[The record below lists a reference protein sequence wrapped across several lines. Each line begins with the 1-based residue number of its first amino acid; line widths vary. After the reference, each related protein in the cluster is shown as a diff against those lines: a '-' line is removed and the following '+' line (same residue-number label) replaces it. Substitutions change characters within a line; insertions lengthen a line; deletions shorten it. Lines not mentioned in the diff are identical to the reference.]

1 MDAPALTC
9 LARQS
14 FDSEAFGLDYYR
26 MVTPDH
32 EALARDLASLG
43 ALGTPF
49 MADAKLPA
57 QDIEGSKR
65 LQLMGFRKICVQP
78 TFVLS
83 LTGMRA
89 TAVGE
94 PQAVVDMPRDELSAH
109 ATNFPYSRFG
119 LDPDVTES
127 ERRTHQE
134 RWLANSMTSPDILV
148 FREQGAFVS
157 FKVREGAVVIDLVSA
172 LPSSRGRGSLLLERL
187 KAWAAGQ
194 GHSRI
199 EVTTES
205 ENIPA
210 CLFYQKN
217 GYRLD
222 RATVAFHL
230 RAQTPE

>member
-9 LARQS
+9 LVRQP

-26 MVTPDH
+26 ATSPDY

-43 ALGTPF
+43 VLRAPF
-49 MADAKLPA
+49 MADAKLPT

-65 LQLMGFRKICVQP
+65 LQRLGFRKICVQP
-78 TFVLS
+78 TFVLP
-83 LTGMRA
+83 LAGTRGA
-89 TAVGE
+89 AVGE
-94 PQAVVDMPRDELSAH
+94 PQAVVDMPQDELSAH
-109 ATNFPYSRFG
+109 AANFPYSRFG

-127 ERRTHQE
+127 ERQAHQE
-134 RWLANSMTSPDILV
+134 RWLGNSMTSPDVLV

-172 LPSSRGRGSLLLERL
+172 LASSRGRGSLLLERL

-194 GHSRI
+194 EHTRI

-222 RATVAFHL
+222 RASVAFHL
-230 RAQTPE
+230 RTQTLA